1 MKITPNSHMYRDYL
15 KIKKCILN
23 TMNEPE
29 HYDVILEMIT
39 LFEQKWKDGGL
50 RLFNLSLASLRYHWK
65 IQTGELSSDL

>member
-1 MKITPNSHMYRDYL
+1 
-15 KIKKCILN
+15 
-23 TMNEPE
+23 MNEPE